1 MVVQEAE
8 LVKSRAPTAPLVPI
22 KRSIADRYRS
32 RSPEEA
38 EVVVLIGS
46 LLALGFALSHI
57 GSATQA
63 EAVAWA
69 FVVAAV
75 FAALRKWA

>member
-1 MVVQEAE
+1 MIRE
-8 LVKSRAPTAPLVPI
+8 LDYERSPAPLVPI
-22 KRSIADRYRS
+22 
-32 RSPEEA
+32 EA
-38 EVVVLIGS
+38 RRIELPASLSGLILIVGG
-46 LLALGFALSHI
+46 LLVLGFALSHI
-57 GSATQA
+57 STATQA

>member
-1 MVVQEAE
+1 MIRE
-8 LVKSRAPTAPLVPI
+8 LDYERSTAPLVPI
-22 KRSIADRYRS
+22 
-32 RSPEEA
+32 EA
-38 EVVVLIGS
+38 QRIELPASLSGLFLIVGG
-46 LLALGFALSHI
+46 LLALGFALAHI
-57 GSATQA
+57 GAATQA